1 MKNKMGMK
9 LLKELNEFNYDPEDV
24 KKSVEEGKP
33 LIVSGIL
40 QRADVLNQNGR
51 IYPRD
56 ILEAQIEAYKELVR
70 ERRATGELDH
80 ADDPVVNLKN
90 VSHVITDMWIEDN
103 GDVKGKV
110 EVLDKLPMGKILRSL
125 IESNIKIGISSR
137 ALGSLTEAEE
147 GDVVGDD
154 LHFIC
159 WDMVSEPS
167 THQAWMMKEAKEY
180 SKAELKKIL
189 SKQDRISM
197 VASEIINF
205 HKKIKNGK

>member
-1 MKNKMGMK
+1 MK